1 MQFFELFYTFFYIG
15 IVTFGG
21 GYAMLPLIQSTVLE
35 KDWMPHKQ
43 LVDFVAISESTPGPF
58 AINIATYIGAERCGI
73 LGSVCA
79 TLGVVMPS
87 FIIILLVARV
97 YEKFNSNKIVKGVM
111 TGLKPAVIG
120 LIASAVL
127 TIGKTVLIPDVTTFM
142 GVFSKDIL
150 SLELLCSLIIF
161 ALGLFLI
168 LKKKAHPILV
178 IAISALLGILAGYFI
193 L

>member
-35 KDWMPHKQ
+35 KGWMPHEQ

-58 AINIATYIGAERCGI
+58 AINIATYIGAERCGV

-97 YEKFNSNKIVKGVM
+97 YEKFNSNRIVKGVM
-111 TGLKPAVIG
+111 IGLKPAVIG

-178 IAISALLGILAGYFI
+178 IVISALLGILAGYFI

>member
-1 MQFFELFYTFFYIG
+1 MELFELFYTFFYIG

-21 GYAMLPLIQSTVLE
+21 GYAMLPLIQSTVLS
-35 KDWMPHKQ
+35 KGWMPHEQ

-58 AINIATYIGAERCGI
+58 AINIATYIGAERCGV

-87 FIIILLVARV
+87 FIVILLVARI

-127 TIGKTVLIPDVTTFM
+127 SIGKTVLIPDIESIKAIGEIFTV
-142 GVFSKDIL
+142 
-150 SLELLCSLIIF
+150 ELLCSVIIF
-161 ALGLFLI
+161 AIGLFLI

-178 IAISALLGILAGYFI
+178 VALSAILGILAGYFI

>member
-35 KDWMPHKQ
+35 KEWMPHEQ

-73 LGSVCA
+73 LGSVCS

-87 FIIILLVARV
+87 FIVILLVARI
-97 YEKFNSNKIVKGVM
+97 YEKFNSNKIVKGAM

-127 TIGKTVLIPDVTTFM
+127 SIAKTVLIPSIENIKAVGEIFT
-142 GVFSKDIL
+142 V
-150 SLELLCSLIIF
+150 ELLCSAIIF
-161 ALGLFLI
+161 AIGLFLI

-178 IAISALLGILAGYFI
+178 VALSATLGILAGYFV

>member
-1 MQFFELFYTFFYIG
+1 MELFELFYTFFYIG

-21 GYAMLPLIQSTVLE
+21 GYAMLPLIQSTVLSE
-35 KDWMPHKQ
+35 GWMRHEQ

-58 AINIATYIGAERCGI
+58 AVNIATYIGIERGGV
-73 LGSVCA
+73 LGAICS

-87 FIIILLVARV
+87 FIIILIVARI

-127 TIGKTVLIPDVTTFM
+127 SIGKTVLIPDIENIKAIGKIFTV
-142 GVFSKDIL
+142 
-150 SLELLCSLIIF
+150 ELLCSVIIF
-161 ALGLFLI
+161 AIGLFLI

-178 IAISALLGILAGYFI
+178 VALSAILGILAGYFI

>member
-1 MQFFELFYTFFYIG
+1 MEFFELFYTFFYIG

-21 GYAMLPLIQSTVLE
+21 GYAMLPLIQSTVLS
-35 KDWMPHKQ
+35 KGWMPHEQ

-58 AINIATYIGAERCGI
+58 AINIATYIGAERGGI

-79 TLGVVMPS
+79 TLGVVLPS

-97 YEKFNSNKIVKGVM
+97 YEKFNSNKIVKGIM

-127 TIGKTVLIPDVTTFM
+127 SIGKTVLIPDFESIKAISEIFT
-142 GVFSKDIL
+142 
-150 SLELLCSLIIF
+150 LELLCSFIIF
-161 ALGLFLI
+161 AIGLFLI

-178 IAISALLGILAGYFI
+178 VALSAILGISAGYFI

>member
-21 GYAMLPLIQSTVLE
+21 GYAMLPLIQSTVLS
-35 KDWMPHKQ
+35 KNWMPHEQ

-87 FIIILLVARV
+87 FIVILLVARI

-127 TIGKTVLIPDVTTFM
+127 SIGKTVLVPHIESIKAVGEIFT
-142 GVFSKDIL
+142 V
-150 SLELLCSLIIF
+150 ELLCSVIIF
-161 ALGLFLI
+161 AIGLFLI

-178 IAISALLGILAGYFI
+178 VALSAILGILAGYFI

>member
-1 MQFFELFYTFFYIG
+1 MELFELFYTFFYIG

-21 GYAMLPLIQSTVLE
+21 GYAMLPLIQSTVLSNA
-35 KDWMPHKQ
+35 WMPHEQ

-79 TLGVVMPS
+79 TLGVVLPS

-142 GVFSKDIL
+142 GVFSKDVL

-178 IAISALLGILAGYFI
+178 IALSATLGILAGYFI

>member
-1 MQFFELFYTFFYIG
+1 MEFFELFYTFFYIG

-21 GYAMLPLIQSTVLE
+21 GYAMLPLIQSTVLS
-35 KDWMPHKQ
+35 KGWMPHEQ

-58 AINIATYIGAERCGI
+58 AINIATYIGAERCGV

-87 FIIILLVARV
+87 FIVILLVARI

-127 TIGKTVLIPDVTTFM
+127 SIGKTVLIPDVKNIKAIGEIFTT
-142 GVFSKDIL
+142 
-150 SLELLCSLIIF
+150 ELLCSVIIF
-161 ALGLFLI
+161 AIGLFLI

-178 IAISALLGILAGYFI
+178 VALSAILGILAGYFI

>member
-21 GYAMLPLIQSTVLE
+21 GYAMLPLIQSTVLS
-35 KDWMPHKQ
+35 KNWMPHEQ
-43 LVDFVAISESTPGPF
+43 LVDFIAISESTPGPF
-58 AINIATYIGAERCGI
+58 AINIATYIGAERCGL

-87 FIIILLVARV
+87 FIVILLVARI

-127 TIGKTVLIPDVTTFM
+127 SIGKTVLVPGVT
-142 GVFSKDIL
+142 GFSEIF
-150 SLELLCSLIIF
+150 SSEIFNLELLCSVIIF
-161 ALGLFLI
+161 AIGLFLI

-178 IAISALLGILAGYFI
+178 VALSATLGILAGYFI

>member
-35 KDWMPHKQ
+35 KNWMPHEQ

-73 LGSVCA
+73 LGSVCS

-87 FIIILLVARV
+87 FIVILLVARV

-127 TIGKTVLIPDVTTFM
+127 TIGKTVLLPDVTTLI
-142 GVFSKDIL
+142 GAFSKDIFI
-150 SLELLCSLIIF
+150 LELLCSLVIF

-178 IAISALLGILAGYFI
+178 IALSATLGILAGYFI

>member
-1 MQFFELFYTFFYIG
+1 MELFELFYTFFYIG

-21 GYAMLPLIQSTVLE
+21 GYAMLPLIQSTVLS
-35 KDWMPHKQ
+35 KNWMPHEQ

-58 AINIATYIGAERCGI
+58 AINIATYIGIERG
-73 LGSVCA
+73 GVPGAVCA

-87 FIIILLVARV
+87 FLIILLVARV

-127 TIGKTVLIPDVTTFM
+127 SIGKTVLIPDIESVKAIGEIFT
-142 GVFSKDIL
+142 V
-150 SLELLCSLIIF
+150 ELLCSVIIF
-161 ALGLFLI
+161 GIGLFLI

-178 IAISALLGILAGYFI
+178 VALSAILGILAGYFI

>member
-1 MQFFELFYTFFYIG
+1 MELFELFYTFFYIG

-21 GYAMLPLIQSTVLE
+21 GYAMLPLIQSTVLS
-35 KDWMPHKQ
+35 KGWMPHEQ

-58 AINIATYIGAERCGI
+58 AINIATYIGAERCGV

-87 FIIILLVARV
+87 FIVILLVARI

-127 TIGKTVLIPDVTTFM
+127 SIGKTVLIPNIESIKAIGEIFTV
-142 GVFSKDIL
+142 
-150 SLELLCSLIIF
+150 ELLCSVIIF
-161 ALGLFLI
+161 AIGLFLI

-178 IAISALLGILAGYFI
+178 VALSAILGILAGYFI

>member
-1 MQFFELFYTFFYIG
+1 MEFFELFYTFFYIG

-21 GYAMLPLIQSTVLE
+21 GYAMLPLIQSTVLS
-35 KDWMPHKQ
+35 KGWMPHEQ

-58 AINIATYIGAERCGI
+58 AINIATYIGIERAGLPGAICT
-73 LGSVCA
+73 

-87 FIIILLVARV
+87 FIVILLVARI

-127 TIGKTVLIPDVTTFM
+127 SIGKTVLIPDIKNIKAIGEIFTT
-142 GVFSKDIL
+142 
-150 SLELLCSLIIF
+150 ELLCSVIIF
-161 ALGLFLI
+161 AIGLFLI

-178 IAISALLGILAGYFI
+178 VALSAILGILAGYFI